1 MNNIECGKAAKAEK
15 LSAKFF
21 KNGEDILAKS
31 IPVVFNLSIFR
42 GVFPDLWNVGKE
54 KSVFKKGRK
63 LTFPTAGQFHY
74 S

>member
-42 GVFPDLWNVGKE
+42 GVFPDL
-54 KSVFKKGRK
+54 
-63 LTFPTAGQFHY
+63 
-74 S
+74 